1 MRAFVLTLLCAW
13 ASTVF
18 AADGGHAGHGH
29 GGSTPGKQTSGAPAG
44 WTSLPLLEAS
54 PGRDRSKAGFQLVNL
69 VAEKVTVRAP
79 GGRAPLPEGVRFKAD
94 RLEWEI
100 PVQEGRFTLQ
110 SAGVGNYHWLQAREE
125 TPERVKVAST
135 AHYFSNPGPAPTAM
149 LARPKSE
156 LEIVPEPLPR
166 EHNQYRE
173 NQERAFLLR
182 FRNEPL
188 AGATL
193 RFASSAGSG
202 ASFTSDAAGR
212 ALVRFPAD
220 VKLAEGTGNHGRGAS
235 NRFVLAVE
243 HQADDRH
250 YLTAFNYRY
259 DEDVYARRNLFWGG
273 GFLAL
278 GGLLGLPLIVR
289 RKENRRA

>member
-13 ASTVF
+13 ASAVF
-18 AADGGHAGHGH
+18 AADGGHAGHGS
-29 GGSTPGKQTSGAPAG
+29 STSDGQTSGAPAG
-44 WTSLPLLEAS
+44 WTDLPLIEAM
-54 PGRDRSKAGFQLVNL
+54 PGRDRSKATFRSSNL
-69 VAEKVTVRAP
+69 IVDAIKVFAP
-79 GGRAPLPEGVRFKAD
+79 GSRAPLPDGVRFKSD
-94 RLEWEI
+94 RQEWDI
-100 PVQEGRFTLQ
+100 PAREDRFALQ

-125 TPERVKVAST
+125 TPESVKVAST

-156 LEIVPEPLPR
+156 LEIVPDPLPR

-173 NQERAFLLR
+173 NQEWAFTLR
-182 FRNEPL
+182 FRDQPL

-193 RFASSAGSG
+193 LFASSAGSRT
-202 ASFTSDAAGR
+202 SFVSDAAGR
-212 ALVRFPAD
+212 ALVRFPTD
-220 VKLAEGTGNHGRGAS
+220 VAPDERQGHHGGGAS

-243 HQADDRH
+243 HRADDRH

-259 DEDVYARRNLFWGG
+259 DEDAYARRSLVWGG

>member
-29 GGSTPGKQTSGAPAG
+29 GGSTPGGQTSGAPAG
-44 WTSLPLLEAS
+44 WTDLPLLEAT
-54 PGRDRSKAGFQLVNL
+54 PGRDRSKAGFQVVNL
-69 VAEKVTVRAP
+69 VAEAVTVHAP

-110 SAGVGNYHWLQAREE
+110 SAGVGNYHWLQAHEE
-125 TPERVKVAST
+125 TPESVKVAST

-149 LARPKSE
+149 LARTKSE

-193 RFASSAGSG
+193 RFTSSAGSR
-202 ASFTSDAAGR
+202 ASFASDAAGR

-220 VKLAEGTGNHGRGAS
+220 VAPDERQGHHGRGAS

-243 HQADDRH
+243 HRADDRH
-250 YLTAFNYRY
+250 YLTAFNYHY
-259 DEDVYARRNLFWGG
+259 GEDAYARKSLLWGG
-273 GFLAL
+273 GFLVL
-278 GGLLGLPLIVR
+278 GGLIGLPLILR
-289 RKENRRA
+289 RKRNPHV

>member
-13 ASTVF
+13 ASAVF
-18 AADGGHAGHGH
+18 AADGGHAGHGS
-29 GGSTPGKQTSGAPAG
+29 STSDGQTSGAPTG
-44 WTSLPLLEAS
+44 WTDLQLLEAT

-69 VAEKVTVRAP
+69 VAEKATVHAP

-100 PVQEGRFTLQ
+100 PAQEGRFTLQ

-156 LEIVPEPLPR
+156 LEIVPDPLPR
-166 EHNQYRE
+166 EHDQYRE

-188 AGATL
+188 AGAKL
-193 RFASSAGSG
+193 RFASSAGSR
-202 ASFTSDAAGR
+202 ADFTSDAAGR
-212 ALVRFPAD
+212 VLVRFPAD
-220 VKLAEGTGNHGRGAS
+220 VAPDERQGHHGGGAS

-243 HQADDRH
+243 HRADDRH

-259 DEDVYARRNLFWGG
+259 DEDAYARRSLVWGG

-289 RKENRRA
+289 RKENRRV